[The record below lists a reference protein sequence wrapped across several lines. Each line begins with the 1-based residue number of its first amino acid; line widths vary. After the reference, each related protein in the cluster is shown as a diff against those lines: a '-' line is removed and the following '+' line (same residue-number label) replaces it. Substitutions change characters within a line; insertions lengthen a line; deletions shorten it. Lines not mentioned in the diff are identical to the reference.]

1 MRALSE
7 LFEFLSHCDNPTL
20 LEEIREHGRRI
31 ADTNSRFQSEI
42 VFRFDLEKL
51 NTLLRL
57 SEYYLSVELPRII
70 KEQEKQSN
78 PDELYLKVTTQT
90 VYTLLSKGK
99 LKRVEISTVDRPGV
113 RPAVRIRK
121 MELERFLE
129 SLGTSSCLNPL

>member
-7 LFEFLSHCDNPTL
+7 LFEFLSHCDNSTL
-20 LEEIREHGRRI
+20 LDEIREHGRRI
-31 ADTNSRFQSEI
+31 TDTNSRFQSET

-57 SEYYLSVELPRII
+57 SEYYLSVELPRIL

-78 PDELYLKVTTQT
+78 PDELLTVEETARYLKVTTQT
-90 VYTLLSKGK
+90 VYTLLNKGK

-121 MELERFLE
+121 IELERFLE
-129 SLGTSSCLNPL
+129 S

>member
-7 LFEFLSHCDNPTL
+7 LFEFLSHCDYPTIL
-20 LEEIREHGRRI
+20 DEIREHGRRI
-31 ADTNSRFQSEI
+31 TDANSRFQSET
-42 VFRFDLEKL
+42 VLRFDLEKL

-57 SEYYLSVELPRII
+57 SEYYLSVEFPRIL

-78 PDELYLKVTTQT
+78 PDELLTVEETALFLKVTTQT
-90 VYTLLSKGK
+90 VYTLLKKGK

-113 RPAVRIRK
+113 RPVVRIRK

-129 SLGTSSCLNPL
+129 R